1 MMNNDEKKR
10 PKNILFV
17 CCGNR
22 ERSVIAENLL
32 RQEINDHFPPLAT
45 MIVIGS
51 AGIFPKEYLEHAG
64 KRGLAFEYPFFGKAP
79 NIYAINY
86 LAEKGID
93 ASSYRS
99 RRLNEEMARGADLI
113 LAIDRLIK
121 KEILSF
127 YPETAG
133 KLFTC
138 NEFAFGA
145 GCVNPDIGDPMK
157 LPEVDAATGAWF
169 WPKEYPASYIA
180 EIEQCLSHALAKFVS
195 YIKAMPH
202 G

>member
-1 MMNNDEKKR
+1 MNSDEKK
-10 PKNILFV
+10 KLTNILFV

-32 RQEINDHFPPLAT
+32 RREMEDHFPLLAAKT
-45 MIVIGS
+45 IVGS
-51 AGIFPKEYLEHAG
+51 AGIFPREYLEHAG
-64 KRGLAFEYPFFGKAP
+64 KKGLKFEYPLFGKAP
-79 NIYAINY
+79 NVYAIDY

-93 ASSYRS
+93 VSSYRS
-99 RRLNEEMARGADLI
+99 RGLNEEMATEADVI

-121 KEILSF
+121 NEILSF
-127 YPETAG
+127 YPETAS

-157 LPEVDAATGAWF
+157 LPDVDAATGTWV

-180 EIEQCLSHALAKFVS
+180 EIEACLSHALAKLVS
-195 YIKAMPH
+195 TIMAIPY
-202 G
+202 